1 MLNLLVTLKLFG
13 ATLKDRVTDED
24 GAIAIEYALIAVVI
38 ALGLVA
44 AAGTAKTQIA
54 AMLAKITSSAF

>member
-1 MLNLLVTLKLFG
+1 MLNLLVTLQVFG
-13 ATLKDRVTDED
+13 ATLKDRVTEDD

-44 AAGTAKTQIA
+44 AAGTARTAIA
-54 AMLAKITSSAF
+54 GMLGRIVGW